1 MTSTNTF
8 HGLETANKPSSRVL
22 KPPGG
27 GSSCIFGNADE
38 GAAPRRQNKMSSNI
52 FEGPS
57 EPENL
62 PKRSN
67 PPGGKTSIFQDP
79 EPVKSPVR
87 QKTPG
92 GKGSDIFGDAKL
104 PSSPK
109 AHPNKPKDNISL
121 KLEVKNNPTPVKV
134 DPPPPP
140 PTPVPTPEEK
150 IPVAKE
156 EKVAVPDPGLA
167 AHEPHLGPR
176 PRCHNRVLN
185 PPGGKSSVTFY

>member
-8 HGLETANKPSSRVL
+8 TSLEKDGKPSSRVL

-27 GSSCIFGNADE
+27 GSSCIFGNSE
-38 GAAPRRQNKMSSNI
+38 EVSAPKRQGKMSSNI
-52 FEGPS
+52 FEAP
-57 EPENL
+57 PEAGNV

-67 PPGGKTSIFQDP
+67 PPGGKTSGIFQDP
-79 EPVKSPVR
+79 APVHSPAR
-87 QKTPG
+87 QNPPG
-92 GKGSDIFGDAKL
+92 GKVSGIFSEAQL
-104 PSSPK
+104 PTSPK

-121 KLEVKNNPTPVKV
+121 KEETVKSPAPVPAVKA
-134 DPPPPP
+134 DPPALA
-140 PTPVPTPEEK
+140 PEAK

-156 EKVAVPDPGLA
+156 EKVSVPDPALA

>member
-8 HGLETANKPSSRVL
+8 QGLETSNKPSSRVL

-27 GSSCIFGNADE
+27 GSSCIFANSDE

-52 FEGPS
+52 FEGPA
-57 EPENL
+57 EPENV

-67 PPGGKTSIFQDP
+67 PPGGKTSIFQQP
-79 EPVKSPVR
+79 EPVVSPAR
-87 QKTPG
+87 QNPPG

-104 PSSPK
+104 LTSPK

-121 KLEVKNNPTPVKV
+121 KMEAPAKTTPAPVKP
-134 DPPPPP
+134 DPPAPA
-140 PTPVPTPEEK
+140 PEEK
-150 IPVAKE
+150 ITPVAKE
-156 EKVAVPDPGLA
+156 EKVAVPDPALA

>member
-8 HGLETANKPSSRVL
+8 TSLEKDGKPSSRVL

-27 GSSCIFGNADE
+27 GSSCIFGN
-38 GAAPRRQNKMSSNI
+38 
-52 FEGPS
+52 S
-57 EPENL
+57 EEVSA
-62 PKRSN
+62 PKRQGGKTSGIFQDPAPVHSPARQN
-67 PPGGKTSIFQDP
+67 PPGGKVSGIFSEAQ
-79 EPVKSPVR
+79 
-87 QKTPG
+87 
-92 GKGSDIFGDAKL
+92 L
-104 PSSPK
+104 PTSPK

-121 KLEVKNNPTPVKV
+121 KEETVKSPAPVPAVKA
-134 DPPPPP
+134 DPPALA
-140 PTPVPTPEEK
+140 PEAK

-156 EKVAVPDPGLA
+156 EKVSVPDPALA

>member
-8 HGLETANKPSSRVL
+8 QGLESSNKPSSRVL

-27 GSSCIFGNADE
+27 GSSCIFGNSE
-38 GAAPRRQNKMSSNI
+38 ESAAPRRQNKMSSNI
-52 FEGPS
+52 FDGPA
-57 EPENL
+57 EPDSA

-67 PPGGKTSIFQDP
+67 PPGGKTSGIFQDP
-79 EPVKSPVR
+79 EPVQSPIR
-87 QKTPG
+87 QNPPG
-92 GKGSDIFGDAKL
+92 GKGSGIFSEGQL
-104 PSSPK
+104 PVSPK

-121 KLEVKNNPTPVKV
+121 KQEAPQNITPVKV

-140 PTPVPTPEEK
+140 PEVK
-150 IPVAKE
+150 APVAKE
-156 EKVAVPDPGLA
+156 EKVAVPDPALA

>member
-8 HGLETANKPSSRVL
+8 TSLESDGKPSSRVL

-27 GSSCIFGNADE
+27 GSSCIFGNSE
-38 GAAPRRQNKMSSNI
+38 EVSAPKRQGKMSSNI
-52 FEGPS
+52 FEAPP
-57 EPENL
+57 EPGNV

-67 PPGGKTSIFQDP
+67 PPGGKTSGIFQDAA
-79 EPVKSPVR
+79 PVQSPAR
-87 QKTPG
+87 QKPPG
-92 GKGSDIFGDAKL
+92 GKDGGIFGEAQL
-104 PSSPK
+104 PTSPK

-121 KLEVKNNPTPVKV
+121 KEEVVKTPKPAPAVKA
-134 DPPPPP
+134 DPPAPA
-140 PTPVPTPEEK
+140 PEAK
-150 IPVAKE
+150 IPVPKE
-156 EKVAVPDPGLA
+156 EKVSVPDPALA